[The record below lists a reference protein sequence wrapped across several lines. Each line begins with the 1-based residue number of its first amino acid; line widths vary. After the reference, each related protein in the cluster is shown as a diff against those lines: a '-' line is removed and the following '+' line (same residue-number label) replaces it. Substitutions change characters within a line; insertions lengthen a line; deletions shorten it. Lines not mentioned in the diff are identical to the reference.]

1 LTSLKRK
8 LKIEKNFQKMKIVEE
23 SCVKKEEQYTLEIL
37 TRIEENG
44 RVTQPE
50 IAKHLGISLGLT
62 NAFIKRIA
70 RKGYIKLT
78 TIPRDRVKYLVTPK
92 GFAEKTN
99 LTVKYLQYSL
109 KFYKRAKD
117 TLSRAYVQMQRDGA
131 KKIVFCGIGEIA
143 EIAYI
148 LLQQNHMSL
157 SGVVDEKKAGKKFM
171 KRRVGSLADLKNY
184 DFDKILITSFQAPE
198 NIVNKIR
205 SMGVGEE
212 QLVAL
217 GEVAVIRKEAKQQRQ
232 ARR

>member
-1 LTSLKRK
+1 M
-8 LKIEKNFQKMKIVEE
+8 E
-23 SCVKKEEQYTLEIL
+23 KEEQYTLEIL

-78 TIPRDRVKYLVTPK
+78 TIPRDRVKYLLTPK

-109 KFYKRAKD
+109 NFYKRAKD
-117 TLSRAYVQMQRDGA
+117 TLSRAYVQMQKEGA
-131 KKIVFCGIGEIA
+131 RKIVFCGIGEVA

-148 LLQQNHMSL
+148 LLQQNHMRL

-171 KRRVGSLADLKNY
+171 KQKVGSLEDVKKY
-184 DFDKILITSFQAPE
+184 EFDKVLITSFQDTE
-198 NIVNKIR
+198 GIVNKIK
-205 SMGVGEE
+205 SMGVDAN
-212 QLVAL
+212 QVVLLDDVAIV
-217 GEVAVIRKEAKQQRQ
+217 GGGSHQIGGN
-232 ARR
+232 